1 MIYGHGPPAF
11 RLPARHVTCAPALL
25 CRCGALSGIAAT
37 FAFPLLQRS
46 VGLVPTGFCS
56 ICLQLACLLAAALP
70 SVLSQGGT
78 HELGDT
84 SAQGDAPSWQVVA
97 LAWGLVLSRFGLWS
111 FDLAAN
117 QLVQET
123 VGGDVLGRCR
133 DMSVG

>member
-1 MIYGHGPPAF
+1 MIDGHGPPAL
-11 RLPARHVTCAPALL
+11 RLPLRHVTFAPAPL

-70 SVLSQGGT
+70 SVLSQGGM
-78 HELGDT
+78 HEPGNT
-84 SAQGDAPSWQVVA
+84 SAQGEAPSWQVVA
-97 LAWGLVLSRFGLWS
+97 LAWGLVVSRFGLWS

-123 VGGDVLGRCR
+123 VGGDVLGR
-133 DMSVG
+133 